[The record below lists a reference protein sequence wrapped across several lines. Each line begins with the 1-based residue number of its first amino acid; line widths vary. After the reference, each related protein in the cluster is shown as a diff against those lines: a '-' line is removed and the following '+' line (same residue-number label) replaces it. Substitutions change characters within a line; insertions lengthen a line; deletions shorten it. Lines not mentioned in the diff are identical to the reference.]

1 MIEIK
6 HLQKI
11 EAGRTILDL
20 DEITIQPGEVSAIIG
35 AADSGIDSL
44 LNLLLGRSLPSS
56 GSILINGK
64 VPTRDRNEL
73 KEQTGFLF
81 KDNALYQEQSAE
93 KNLLFFAN
101 LYGLPKTRPYEILQ
115 EAGLADQ
122 AVNKVKDL
130 SSGLA
135 RRLAFGRALLHQ
147 PEALILEQ
155 PFSYCDE
162 QSIKVIQNLILK
174 ESQNRRAILILN
186 QDDTHLKSLCS
197 KIFVLKQGTIE
208 EIIEPYADQT
218 TDLPF
223 KIPVKLEGRVAL
235 LNPRDILYAEAHEGQ
250 ALLITNE
257 TSYDSQF
264 TLNELE
270 DRLNG
275 YGFFRAHRSYLV
287 NLQYVKEIIPYSR
300 NSFTLRLTDPNIT
313 EIPLS
318 KYAAT
323 ELRDL
328 LGY

>member
-44 LNLLLGRSLPSS
+44 LKLLLGRSLPSS

-115 EAGLADQ
+115 ETGLADQ
-122 AVNKVKDL
+122 AANKVKDL

-155 PFSYCDE
+155 PFS
-162 QSIKVIQNLILK
+162 IATN
-174 ESQNRRAILILN
+174 
-186 QDDTHLKSLCS
+186 
-197 KIFVLKQGTIE
+197 
-208 EIIEPYADQT
+208 
-218 TDLPF
+218 
-223 KIPVKLEGRVAL
+223 
-235 LNPRDILYAEAHEGQ
+235 NP
-250 ALLITNE
+250 
-257 TSYDSQF
+257 
-264 TLNELE
+264 
-270 DRLNG
+270 
-275 YGFFRAHRSYLV
+275 
-287 NLQYVKEIIPYSR
+287 
-300 NSFTLRLTDPNIT
+300 
-313 EIPLS
+313 
-318 KYAAT
+318 
-323 ELRDL
+323 
-328 LGY
+328 